1 VKFPGPFDFEQA
13 QMDDPNGSG
22 SSRERRLI
30 LAALVGLGLVIA
42 GVAYSYSDDL
52 TAFIASLTGEKLGRP
67 QGRLF
72 HY

>member
-1 VKFPGPFDFEQA
+1 
-13 QMDDPNGSG
+13 MDDPNGHG
-22 SSRERRLI
+22 SSRDRRLI

-52 TAFIASLTGEKLGRP
+52 TAFIQSLTGEKPGHP
-67 QGRLF
+67 QGRMF

>member
-1 VKFPGPFDFEQA
+1 
-13 QMDDPNGSG
+13 MDDPNGSG
-22 SSRERRLI
+22 SSRDRRLI

-52 TAFIASLTGEKLGRP
+52 AAFIASLTGEKLGRP